1 MLIRDMCVA
10 ATNVRRIADMHPQ
23 GGAAM
28 NDRTCRAYIQAG
40 VAAFHIEDQVQA
52 KRCGAL
58 ASKQFASEAGFL
70 TRIKAAVNARE
81 DLHSDIVI
89 IARSDCADTYGL
101 ATAID
106 RVRKAL
112 SLGADV
118 GFLEGLQTEDDARQ
132 VIAALAPHPV
142 YDG

>member
-10 ATNVRRIADMHPQ
+10 TKIVRHFADLYRQ

-58 ASKQFASEAGFL
+58 ASKQFASEAEFL

-81 DLHSDIVI
+81 DLQSDIVI

-101 ATAID
+101 ETAID
-106 RVRKAL
+106 RVRKAIN
-112 SLGADV
+112 LGADV

-132 VIAALAPHPV
+132 VVAALAPHPV